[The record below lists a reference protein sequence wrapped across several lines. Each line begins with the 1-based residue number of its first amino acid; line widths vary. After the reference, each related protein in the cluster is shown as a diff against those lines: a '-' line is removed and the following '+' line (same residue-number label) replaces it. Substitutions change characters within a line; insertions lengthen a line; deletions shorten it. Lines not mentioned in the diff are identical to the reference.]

1 MTKLTKGTWTYVQK
15 PENFSKE
22 EKRSLTERIK
32 NYVEESTLLKER
44 VRRLEI
50 KAGRVY
56 FYYYEEISQTHG
68 TLTKPLIEGKYFEF
82 PFARITIYDKK
93 SEQCCADYQRHNG
106 KWFTLIEGTIGE
118 CLNYIEENMGYFY

>member
-1 MTKLTKGTWTYVQK
+1 LTKGTWTYIQK
-15 PENFSKE
+15 PESFSKE

-44 VRRLEI
+44 VSRLEI

-68 TLTKPLIEGKYFEF
+68 ILTKPLIDGKYLEF

-93 SEQCCADYQRHNG
+93 
-106 KWFTLIEGTIGE
+106 K
-118 CLNYIEENMGYFY
+118 

>member
-1 MTKLTKGTWTYVQK
+1 MTKGTWTYVQK
-15 PENFSKE
+15 PESFSKE
-22 EKRSLTERIK
+22 EKQSLTERIK

-44 VRRLEI
+44 VSRLEI

-68 TLTKPLIEGKYFEF
+68 TLTKPLIDGKYLEF

-93 SEQCCADYQRHNG
+93 SEQCSADYQRHNG
-106 KWFTLIEGTIGE
+106 KWFTLMEGTIGE
-118 CLNYIEENMGYFY
+118 CLNYIEDNMGHFY